1 MPGEMREM
9 GDNIGRI
16 LKRLIAGKSSL
27 RRERANLPFEEKIKI
42 VIKLQEIAENMRQSR
57 GK

>member
-1 MPGEMREM
+1 MLGEVREM

-27 RRERANLPFEEKIKI
+27 RQERANLPCEEKIKI
-42 VIKLQEIAENMRQSR
+42 VKKLQEIAENMRQSR

>member
-1 MPGEMREM
+1 M

-27 RRERANLPFEEKIKI
+27 RQERANLPFEEKIKI
-42 VIKLQEIAENMRQSR
+42 VKKLQEIAENMRQSR

>member
-1 MPGEMREM
+1 MGKVREM